1 MSTPDP
7 STLTSSAD
15 IFSGGHTLPQI
26 RAIHKSLH
34 VAVDDKASRLRTQ
47 VGNSYRELLGTADT
61 IVRMRGDNENVQ
73 ELLGGMGARCGRTVV
88 GAKASGLAGF
98 VRGADGARGQVDEA
112 ARVRLLDACG
122 LVVGRVLRGG
132 GGSEDNVKK
141 GDRLVLAA
149 KVLVL
154 SRLLLKNL
162 GEELSDERLRPDIE
176 TAKKLLGSLRRRLLR
191 NVDKVLDVATEDSD
205 RENVVKALCAYSLAT
220 SSGAKD
226 VLRHF
231 LHVRGEAVAL
241 TLEVD
246 EASRGR
252 RTEDVMHS
260 LRLYTRTLLDV
271 QAVVPSRLS
280 QALAALK
287 SQPLLAD
294 PALKQLHGLRL
305 DIYGR
310 WCGEEIQYFTPFIRH
325 EDLDGRLA
333 RDMLSKWAARGGEV
347 LLGGLKA
354 TLDEMTEFKSIM
366 ELRTSVLQLW
376 IRDGGRA
383 RGFDP
388 SEMQDELREAINA
401 RMLAVLESKVKKLHL
416 VGSEVRATLD
426 TWRDGVTDKNGRLW
440 DEEGYKAALSQGA
453 APFVEE
459 VATRL
464 YGRNDA
470 VSKASNCYKSWFQ
483 VIDDVREVVES
494 LRAQRW
500 DNDFDEI
507 EDEETIEARQ
517 QALSRD
523 DPRKL
528 QAKLD
533 TALDQSFEE
542 LQGQLQG
549 LWEARADGDDDGDD
563 TRSGAVAM
571 YFLRVLRDIRRQLPE
586 RPATA
591 SFGLGMVPSLHSK
604 VAMSVS
610 KAPLQDFADAGLGE
624 RSVPGR
630 PLWEGEPALPSQP
643 SPGVF
648 EFLRNLCTG
657 MGDAGMDLWSPAAV
671 GVMKKH
677 LDERLAGAW
686 RDALAQVESEAK
698 DGGGGKKGGHE
709 DGEGETE
716 KKKDDDDDDD
726 VGDENHAGKTREKE
740 DLHIQWYFDMTY
752 LAACLGSDRE
762 GVKKVAEEVW
772 EKTDLLD
779 KDSQTRITKAAEA
792 FWQRTNLLF
801 GLLA

>member
-1 MSTPDP
+1 
-7 STLTSSAD
+7 L
-15 IFSGGHTLPQI
+15 
-26 RAIHKSLH
+26 
-34 VAVDDKASRLRTQ
+34 
-47 VGNSYRELLGTADT
+47 
-61 IVRMRGDNENVQ
+61 
-73 ELLGGMGARCGRTVV
+73 
-88 GAKASGLAGF
+88 
-98 VRGADGARGQVDEA
+98 
-112 ARVRLLDACG
+112 
-122 LVVGRVLRGG
+122 
-132 GGSEDNVKK
+132 EDNVKK

-154 SRLLLKNL
+154 SRLLLKNV
-162 GEELSDERLRPDIE
+162 GEELSDNSLRPDIE
-176 TAKKLLGSLRRRLLR
+176 TAKKSLGSLRRRLLR

-252 RTEDVMHS
+252 RTEDVMQS

-271 QAVVPSRLS
+271 QAVVPARLS

-305 DIYGR
+305 DIYER

-333 RDMLSKWAARGGEV
+333 RDMLSRWAAKGGEI

-354 TLDEMTEFKSIM
+354 TLDGMTEFKSIM

-440 DEEGYKAALSQGA
+440 DEEGYEAALSQGA

-459 VATRL
+459 VVTRL

-542 LQGQLQG
+542 LQGQLQR
-549 LWEARADGDDDGDD
+549 LWEARADDDAS
-563 TRSGAVAM
+563 SGAVAM

-604 VAMSVS
+604 VAISVS
-610 KAPLQDFADAGLGE
+610 KVPLQDFADVGLGE

-648 EFLRNLCTG
+648 EFLRDLCAA
-657 MGDAGMDLWSPAAV
+657 MGDAGVDLWSPAAV

-686 RDALAQVESEAK
+686 RDALAQVDSEAK
-698 DGGGGKKGGHE
+698 DGGGKE
-709 DGEGETE
+709 DDQQDGEGETE
-716 KKKDDDDDDD
+716 KKKDDDDDEDP
-726 VGDENHAGKTREKE
+726 AGKKR
-740 DLHIQWYFDMTY
+740 DLHIQWYFDIRY
-752 LAACLGSDRE
+752 IAACLGSDRE

-779 KDSQTRITKAAEA
+779 KDSQTRIAKAAEA